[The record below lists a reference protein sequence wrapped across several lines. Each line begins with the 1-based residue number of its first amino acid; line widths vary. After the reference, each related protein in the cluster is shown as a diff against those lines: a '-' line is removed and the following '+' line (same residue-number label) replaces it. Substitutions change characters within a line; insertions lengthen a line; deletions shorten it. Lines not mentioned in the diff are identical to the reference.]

1 MEGIADD
8 TGNVPAALLR
18 KPKIPEHLH
27 FYLQAFYDL
36 TNDRTA
42 QDGFVGTIPFAVID
56 QYAARFGIADL
67 DEFERFYRAIQA
79 MDFDFTKHHNSKPG
93 KAA

>member
-1 MEGIADD
+1 M
-8 TGNVPAALLR
+8 PAALLR
-18 KPKIPEHLH
+18 KPKIPDHLH

-42 QDGFVGTIPFAVID
+42 QDGVVGTIPFAVID
-56 QYAARFGIADL
+56 QYAARFGIVDL
-67 DEFERFYRAIQA
+67 DEFERFYRAIQE
-79 MDFDFTKHHNSKPG
+79 MDREFVKHENGKTG